1 MRYCWWHAALQIGGD
16 GCHNFAHLFHSSSP
30 SEFDIFL
37 EEVPILVTA
46 AQNAILMARA
56 SEEEEVRT
64 AVLVMHPEKA
74 LGPDMMTTFFYQQ
87 SWTII
92 REDVVNM
99 VNNFLNLFYSKKML
113 DPVQ

>member
-1 MRYCWWHAALQIGGD
+1 MVLGFLFGLLFGLRVSEVVYMGYFIMMYCWWHAALQIGGD

-46 AQNAILMARA
+46 VQNAILMARA

-64 AVLVMHPEKA
+64 AFGDAPGKSSRTGYDDSIFL
-74 LGPDMMTTFFYQQ
+74 
-87 SWTII
+87 STIV
-92 REDVVNM
+92 DN
-99 VNNFLNLFYSKKML
+99 Y
-113 DPVQ
+113 